1 MNFYKLIIK
10 DITRETPSAVSIAF
24 NIPEELKNNFQFIAG
39 QYVTLKLTLDGQ
51 EVRRAYSICSSPKSN
66 ELRVSVKEVK
76 NGLFSKFANQNLK
89 VGDLLEVSEPEG
101 KFVFTPNQDK
111 QKNYMAFAAGS
122 GITPVFSIIK
132 SVLEEENNSSIVL
145 IYGNKTPEDT
155 IFHDELIAL
164 ESNNLGRFTV
174 QFIYSQANSNAQELH
189 GRIDKSVVNHT
200 LNKHETKV
208 FDQYFLCGPE
218 EMINTVSAVLKEKNV
233 SEKNIKFELFS
244 SGNTKETSSNLAE
257 GSTQITIMVDGEEIS
272 FEMSQK
278 QTILEAAL
286 KEGVDVPY
294 SCQGGICSSC
304 ICRVT
309 EGTATMKK
317 NQILTDNEVAEGLTL
332 ACQAYTNDAKLY
344 IDFDNV

>member
-1 MNFYKLIIK
+1 MNFYKLTIK
-10 DITRETPSAVSIAF
+10 DVKRETPSAVSIAF
-24 NIPEELKNNFQFIAG
+24 NIPEELNTNFKFVAG

-66 ELRVSVKEVK
+66 ELRISVKEVK
-76 NGLFSKFANQNLK
+76 NGLFSKFANNNLK
-89 VGDLLEVSEPEG
+89 QGDLLEVSEPEG
-101 KFVFTPNQDK
+101 KFVFIPNQEK

-145 IYGNKTPEDT
+145 IYGNKTPQET

-174 QFIYSQANSNAQELH
+174 QFIYSQANSNAQELF

-200 LNKHETKV
+200 LNKHETKT

-218 EMINTVSAVLKEKNV
+218 EMINNVSSVLKEKNV

-244 SGNTKETSSNLAE
+244 SGNTAE
-257 GSTQITIMVDGEEIS
+257 ASANTTEGNTQVTIMVDGEEIS

-278 QTILEAAL
+278 QTLLEAAL
-286 KEGVDVPY
+286 KQGLDVPY

-309 EGTATMKK
+309 EGNATMKK

-332 ACQAYTNDAKLY
+332 ACQAYTTDAKIYL
-344 IDFDNV
+344 DFDNI